1 MNKRQKKKFLKKQKQ
16 KQLQDL
22 QIQTVMDVLKYGL
35 DMLLKI
41 GYDGPSMNC
50 EKFKKKIKEINSK
63 IGDKNEY

>member
-1 MNKRQKKKFLKKQKQ
+1 
-16 KQLQDL
+16 
-22 QIQTVMDVLKYGL
+22 MDVLKYGL